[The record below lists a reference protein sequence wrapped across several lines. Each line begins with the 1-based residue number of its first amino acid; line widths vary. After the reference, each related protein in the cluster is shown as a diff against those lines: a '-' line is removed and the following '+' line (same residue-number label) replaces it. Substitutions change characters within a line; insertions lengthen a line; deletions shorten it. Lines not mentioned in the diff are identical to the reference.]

1 MKFLQCLVSNH
12 RKDLTSYLFSVRFKF
27 TTFHSQRISSL
38 NRVEITS
45 PLSIIY
51 KNVLISSKSQ
61 TCQPPKVA
69 QLYLHDAR
77 RHPGRGGRAR
87 DRHRH
92 RPLLFCYAQTGKN
105 KFSRHF
111 KSYTPPPIGTSL
123 SIRRIV

>member
-77 RHPGRGGRAR
+77 RHPRRGGRAR

-92 RPLLFCYAQTGKN
+92 RPLRSSVML
-105 KFSRHF
+105 
-111 KSYTPPPIGTSL
+111 
-123 SIRRIV
+123 RRVKINFQDISNLILLLQSALLYL